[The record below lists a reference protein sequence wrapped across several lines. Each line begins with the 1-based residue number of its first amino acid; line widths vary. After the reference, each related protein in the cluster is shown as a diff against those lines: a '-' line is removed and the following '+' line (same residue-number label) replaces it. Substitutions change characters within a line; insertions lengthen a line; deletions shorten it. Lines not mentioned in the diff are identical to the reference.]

1 MKTFSKTAMLAMV
14 AALAIAPTAAPAF
27 SQELAS
33 QAQPGTPRVLDQLTP
48 QNSVLLLVDYQGQFA
63 FSTHSV
69 GIDTL
74 VNNTAGLAKA
84 ARVFNVP
91 IIVSTVTA
99 ETLAGP
105 LLHQIA
111 TATPGV
117 VPIDRTVINA
127 WRDPRVSGAVRAT
140 GRKKLI
146 IAGLWTDNC
155 VMLPALS
162 ALAEGYEVCVVT
174 DASGDYDAVS
184 HERAIQRLVQAGAV
198 PITWLPVALEWQGDW
213 SRQETATA
221 LNAVFREHAAALSVG
236 GQYRQDT
243 VGRR

>member
-1 MKTFSKTAMLAMV
+1 MNTSK
-14 AALAIAPTAAPAF
+14 AALFAIATAVGLASSAAPAF
-27 SQELAS
+27 A
-33 QAQPGTPRVLDQLTP
+33 QATQTRPSAAAPRVLDELTP
-48 QNSVLLLVDYQGQFA
+48 QNSVVLLIDYQSQFA
-63 FSTHSV
+63 FSTHSI
-69 GIDTL
+69 GIDAL

-99 ETLAGP
+99 EAFAGP
-105 LLHQIA
+105 LLYQIA
-111 TATPGV
+111 AATPGV

-127 WRDPRVSGAVRAT
+127 WRDPRVSSAVRAT
-140 GRKKLI
+140 GGKKLI

-162 ALAEGYEVCVVT
+162 ALAEGYEVYVVT
-174 DASGDYDAVS
+174 DASGDYDAAS

-213 SRQETATA
+213 SRTATATA
-221 LNAVFREHAAALSVG
+221 LNAVLREHVSALGVG

-243 VGRR
+243 VGRK